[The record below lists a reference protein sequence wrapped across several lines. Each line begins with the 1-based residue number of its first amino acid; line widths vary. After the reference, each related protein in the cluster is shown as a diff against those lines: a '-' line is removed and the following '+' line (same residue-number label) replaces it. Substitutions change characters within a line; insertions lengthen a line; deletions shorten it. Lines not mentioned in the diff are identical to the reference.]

1 MMPMIATRTMSVMV
15 TMAVLGIVPVA
26 AHAQQ
31 LVDLSQLVEQSGTAG
46 LTSEPAQAQFPQIY
60 DSDSNTNTATNT
72 PINFAIVAVGPFNS
86 GTASSD
92 PALNTPFTFAASD
105 EDSNIISGEQTQDA
119 PVTQNQGQGLSQ
131 DQNPAFP
138 VSSMTDIVADLFPG
152 TG

>member
-1 MMPMIATRTMSVMV
+1 MPMIATRTMSLMV

-31 LVDLSQLVEQSGTAG
+31 VVNLNELVDQTGTAS
-46 LTSEPAQAQFPQIY
+46 LTSEPAQAQIPTINDQDTNI
-60 DSDSNTNTATNT
+60 NTASNT

-92 PALNTPFTFAASD
+92 PTLTTPFTFAATD
-105 EDSNIISGEQTQDA
+105 DDSHTITGEQTQDA
-119 PVTQNQGQGLSQ
+119 PVDQNQGQGVSQ
-131 DQNPAFP
+131 TQNPNFP

-152 TG
+152 T

>member
-1 MMPMIATRTMSVMV
+1 MIATRTISVMV

-31 LVDLSQLVEQSGTAG
+31 TVDLAQLVEQTGTAG
-46 LTSEPAQAQFPQIY
+46 VTSEPGQAQTPQIF
-60 DSDSNTNTATNT
+60 DSDTNTNTATNT

-86 GTASSD
+86 GTATSD
-92 PALNTPFTFAASD
+92 PSLSTPFTFEASD
-105 EDSNIISGEQTQDA
+105 TDSNSIIQEQSQNA

-131 DQNPAFP
+131 EQNPSFP

-152 TG
+152 T